1 MRLPNEMPASAF
13 EQKIEDL
20 LVESGINPNEIQFRQ
35 DDRYL
40 RIGYWQRLASWAESA
55 IAEFIEEKVVDYD
68 DDCGYLFFYRLKH
81 PKI

>member
-1 MRLPNEMPASAF
+1 MRLPNEKPATAF

-20 LVESGINPNEIQFRQ
+20 LIKTGINRSEIQFRG

-40 RIGYWQRLASWAESA
+40 RIGYWQRLRTPAEAA
-55 IAEFIEEKVVDYD
+55 ISEFIEEKVVDYD
-68 DDCGYLFFYRLKH
+68 DDCGYLFFYQLKH

>member
-1 MRLPNEMPASAF
+1 MRLPNEKPATAF

-20 LVESGINPNEIQFRQ
+20 LIKTGIDPSEIQFRG

-40 RIGYWQRLASWAESA
+40 RIGYWQRLRTPAETA
-55 IAEFIEEKVVDYD
+55 ISEFIEEKVVDYD
-68 DDCGYLFFYRLKH
+68 DDCGYLFFYQLKH